1 MAAGKPVAKELAVIR
16 KNVKQ
21 LPSILGSEPS
31 VKISEKD
38 FNRLIDM
45 AQASGTLEKLNEIYD
60 RELEHMQGIIDD
72 LMVQVKT
79 WKDKVLQY
87 DKFFN
92 VKGLVEE
99 FKEFV
104 RPKSIK
110 ERMEAKQKVVEK
122 QKCEQ
127 VVNSTARREKD
138 IAI

>member
-1 MAAGKPVAKELAVIR
+1 M
-16 KNVKQ
+16 
-21 LPSILGSEPS
+21 
-31 VKISEKD
+31 
-38 FNRLIDM
+38 
-45 AQASGTLEKLNEIYD
+45 
-60 RELEHMQGIIDD
+60 
-72 LMVQVKT
+72 
-79 WKDKVLQY
+79 
-87 DKFFN
+87 
-92 VKGLVEE
+92 KGLVEE

>member
-1 MAAGKPVAKELAVIR
+1 MDRPISYYAFEILYWCGIREGELLALTPADFDFDKAVLRISFQISCQCRQAVAYQMEL
-16 KNVKQ
+16 
-21 LPSILGSEPS
+21 L
-31 VKISEKD
+31 
-38 FNRLIDM
+38 F
-45 AQASGTLEKLNEIYD
+45 
-60 RELEHMQGIIDD
+60 
-72 LMVQVKT
+72 QVME
-79 WKDKVLQY
+79 Y

>member
-1 MAAGKPVAKELAVIR
+1 
-16 KNVKQ
+16 
-21 LPSILGSEPS
+21 
-31 VKISEKD
+31 
-38 FNRLIDM
+38 M
-45 AQASGTLEKLNEIYD
+45 AQAPGTLEKLNEIYD

>member
-1 MAAGKPVAKELAVIR
+1 MPDGYMWHHNDATFQGKRGRLYRIGC
-16 KNVKQ
+16 
-21 LPSILGSEPS
+21 IS
-31 VKISEKD
+31 V
-38 FNRLIDM
+38 RYVL
-45 AQASGTLEKLNEIYD
+45 Y
-60 RELEHMQGIIDD
+60 
-72 LMVQVKT
+72 
-79 WKDKVLQY
+79 KVLQY

-110 ERMEAKQKVVEK
+110 DRMEAKQKVVEK